1 MMEPHDA
8 VHERTRKGPLL
19 WLERALW
26 IAGCLG
32 VGWFVVVQA
41 ETYVYQEREEARLER
56 ELAAAERRAEST
68 AGPRATE
75 RSGQTRASGLRELPG
90 EEPEAARV
98 TPPARAAVAPGEAI
112 ARLEIPRLGFSAIV
126 ADGADHRT
134 LRRAVGHIPATAL
147 PGDPG
152 NVGLAGH
159 RDRFFRRLKDVQVD
173 DEITLTTPDG
183 VFHYR
188 VEWTEV
194 VEPADVEVLDDT
206 GEPTLTLVTC
216 YPFYYVGPAPHRYV
230 VRARQV
236 RRELPAAAA
245 P

>member
-1 MMEPHDA
+1 MEPPDA
-8 VHERTRKGPLL
+8 VPKRTRKGPLL

-26 IAGCLG
+26 LAGCLG
-32 VGWFVVVQA
+32 VGWFVAVQA
-41 ETYVYQEREEARLER
+41 ETYVYQGREEARLER
-56 ELAAAERRAEST
+56 ELAAAER
-68 AGPRATE
+68 AGSAD
-75 RSGQTRASGLRELPG
+75 GGAASAGGLRELPG
-90 EEPEAARV
+90 EGPESAGVA
-98 TPPARAAVAPGEAI
+98 PPARATVPPGAAI

-159 RDRFFRRLKDVQVD
+159 RDRFFRRLKDVRVD
-173 DEITLTTPDG
+173 DEIKMTTPDG
-183 VFHYR
+183 IFHYR

-216 YPFYYVGPAPHRYV
+216 YPFYYVGPAPHRYI

-236 RRELPAAAA
+236 RREPAAAA
-245 P
+245 AP